1 MPKQLNVNLQFT
13 ADTTQARQQLKQLQQ
28 DLSKITTSANPTA
41 SGMQFTDQLNKATDA
56 ATRLQAI
63 LKSATNV
70 ETGNLDLRK
79 FNEGLKSSGMTLKDY
94 RDQLVSLG
102 PQGQAAFAA
111 LTTSIQ
117 NAEMPARR
125 INGYLEQLKVSLAN
139 TARWQ
144 ISSSILHGFMSSV
157 SHAYNYA
164 QELNKSL
171 NDIRIVTGYNTDQ
184 MAEFAETANKAA
196 RALSTTTTEYTNASL
211 IYYQQGL
218 SDQEVQQRTDVTI
231 KMANAAGVSAQTVS
245 DQLTAVWNNFYD
257 GSKSL
262 EYYADVMVR
271 LGADTASSTD
281 EISDGLN
288 KFAAVADT
296 VGLSYEYAASALA
309 TITAT
314 TRQSADV
321 VGTALRTLFARIQG
335 LSLGETLDDGTNLN
349 KYSKALA
356 SVGIDIKTQNGE
368 LKDMDQIL
376 SEMGNKWETL
386 SKDQQVALAQTV
398 AGVRQYNQLLS
409 LMDNWDYFEE
419 NLERAYG
426 ATGSL
431 DEQADIYAESWEA
444 AQKRVSAVAEA
455 IYADLFNDEA
465 FIKITDALAGILE
478 YVGNVIDA
486 LGGFGGVMS
495 ALGTIGMKA
504 FGKDIAGSIINVG
517 KSIKDVMTGE
527 SSKIAID
534 LKSTSSGL
542 LAGLQADLA
551 TPTGDTL
558 SRLQTAQG
566 NLQLSLIQNAERLT
580 EEDRTRAQ
588 VLLDQ
593 NQSLANMI
601 QKTQTAI
608 DLQKTQN
615 QTLYDNLLKE
625 KVIGGNGSLINLT
638 QADLTG
644 LNTAGAASSY
654 LNSLKGIYQQIQN
667 LSGESSKVSQ
677 SGLLYLLNNLQDLD
691 LKSFLDKDVATNLS
705 KDIDALINKI
715 KDAKNVADDMFSMP
729 DDDIRQL
736 INLVNQLD
744 DDIND
749 IGSGYKQQ
757 IKNFVDETEGATEA
771 QKKQVKNLIDSTFES
786 GKAQADL
793 GTAAE
798 ANAQQIDRMANS
810 VNNLSIRMPDM
821 ATKIAAASEVVGS
834 LSMAFFGLQGIF
846 DVLQNDDLSFWEKLF
861 SVLTSGTMIASSLAS
876 SFSTISKVYNE
887 VKAARNALAQV
898 EEVASAN
905 KQRNEILDAG
915 ATVLAAKAQDIKNQN
930 VNAGSGSLVV
940 YNDQLA
946 NKISLESL
954 DSGTKMLPG
963 NNAQIPLLGNGKNFT
978 NTISNFLSKGL
989 NGLSKIG
996 TKIGKFLGTPAG
1008 AAVSAAIIAGV
1019 TDAAYSITRS
1029 YSVINKANEA
1039 HQQAIEDSGTVA
1051 SAADEANSAY
1061 NTLLDTIDNYNSAI
1075 DNINNLTEGTKEFKD
1090 AIISAND
1097 AAREL
1102 INTYGAVG
1110 EYNTESGTYEFSD
1123 EELKRIEQLQQQ
1135 QAENAQLASITANQT
1150 NLRTENSANIAN
1162 TVEEALGG
1170 NEFTRVA
1177 LPIILGLAAGALTVL
1192 TGGAAGVA
1200 LAVGA
1205 GVGAASGA
1213 VSAGYDNLTE
1223 ADAVN
1228 ALTALSNAYNL
1239 EDGDYDAAINSL
1251 TDAQINTI
1259 KALGMT
1265 DDELANLCAE
1275 LKANSEAV
1283 KESNKEAVDTA
1294 FSDNEIYANSRYQSE
1309 LNAALA
1315 ANYGSNAEKL
1325 YEEKWK
1331 DKGFGGGGIED
1342 KVAQEAYMNAQGY
1355 LKYENLDNNM
1365 GRYWYGEGEEDYVE
1379 ISDEQARRWLAEKE
1393 ALDALEGSVG
1403 EYNAA
1408 LMETVH
1414 IGNQIADG
1422 LGNVLLDMVGG
1433 EGSDFAEATRSQIR
1447 ALRTALDEGGEEII
1461 SKWEEMGYESPEA
1474 YEAALKTGM
1483 NSFDQAFINYQKEL
1497 NAGGLQGIALGNFGD
1512 LTRQQAESITKTM
1525 ISAFESGG
1533 RELTNLINNVL
1544 LQAGEDAGQLA
1555 EIIEGID
1562 WTDPSAVSQLTA
1574 AVKEQGIEV
1583 DVTSAAFL
1591 AMANAMAAAG
1601 QQSLTLEG
1609 RINSLRSALAELR
1622 GIIDGIDFGS
1632 VISDEDF
1639 NKLMEYDSGVRDM
1652 FLMTPEGYQFVGNQ
1666 EDLDRIEQIQADA
1679 TIEGI
1684 HDTYNDSR
1692 LAGRKLTSSSQWN
1705 WDLASSDYYADTS
1718 NTNALAALANTYLAE
1733 GKSFYNVNGLD
1744 QAFGISYD
1752 ALKNAQEVVAEGAP
1766 EEGADQTEI
1775 DQYNNALDL
1784 LNRFVTNSESFMSEY
1799 QEGIYSEEEEQRTT
1813 GEMQASMARSLE
1825 ELNQMLASGEIS
1837 QDTYDKARPIVEE
1850 YEEQQISEK
1859 LGVGAEAYRGVK
1871 DEVETSLGTERVEDL
1886 AEVGVTTDELTEEL
1900 IKQEQATEKLASSW
1914 DDYSKILKTADKNS
1928 IKYQETLADTKTQ
1941 LEDIV
1946 GIDLSEFDG
1955 EFFVENA
1962 ELIKSALEGSE
1973 EAYDQL
1979 KAKIAGEQIQIQFNI
1994 DDSALYQIQPYIN
2007 DFMSEDIEVG
2017 MGLDASGFYENLET
2031 ALYQAGLGVDQISE
2045 LLNSW
2050 GWAPEVQLTNV
2061 DVDTAK
2067 EMITRHGFIE
2077 IPDVE
2082 SPTGKRRVDTTEY
2095 FEGWEGTD
2103 KIQVF
2108 SINRPATFK
2117 TANYNSP
2124 ISSTGSSTG
2133 GGGGGSTSKTV
2144 EKPKKS
2150 DVVERY
2156 KELNDTIDDLTDAI
2170 DDASK
2175 ASDRLY
2181 GRSRIQAI
2189 QQEND
2194 LLLQQIDV
2202 LKQKKAAAEA
2212 NLATDRQ
2219 ALNIAAQQAGVSFTY
2234 DENGNISNYTSQM
2247 TALYNQLSAT
2257 IDAANADGNATEEEQ
2272 EQIDKLQE
2280 LIDELTDAI
2289 GQYDET
2295 KELIQDLDN
2304 EITDAFY
2311 QWQDNNYEMLHYE
2324 LEIEITLNDLALEK
2338 IDYYLNKLTDDF
2350 YAMAEA
2356 AQYMT
2361 DQIPQ
2366 FTDALGHYEDFY
2378 NNISAAYAA
2387 GEISQADYVDGLKE
2401 SYSSILDYLTQLNE
2415 LDKEMMHYYEDT
2427 LSAASDELDKYTDKL
2442 DYATDVLDHYKNI
2455 IELVNGEQDYDRIDT
2470 VLRGQ
2475 AKTVGNS
2482 LEAALE
2488 EQAMLQR
2495 ERDAILQEIANAPDE
2510 AARELLQNELDA
2522 VDSRLMEVGE
2532 EVYSYGE
2539 QQAEI
2544 WAEILANSMEEAAHA
2559 MEQAF
2564 TDGMGFDFLNDS
2576 LDRLSS
2582 YADEYL
2588 TKTNQIYETQTLMN
2602 KAQEAADK
2610 TNNEAAK
2617 QRLNNFIQETQE
2629 LQEKNQLSNLELEIQ
2644 QAKYDLLLAEI
2655 ALEEAQRA
2663 KSTVRLER
2671 DSEGNY
2677 GYVYTAD
2684 QENVSAAEQDLLDAQ
2699 NRLYNIGLE
2708 GTNEYGQ
2715 KLIELTQE
2723 LEENLK
2729 ALNEAYMID
2738 KTIDEEQ
2745 YNAQR
2750 QQLLEEYYQLAEA
2763 YSNNY
2768 TTAMEVDTAIQEEAW
2783 VNAYDNIIGKTDEW
2797 ESVTEE
2803 YLDACNNAYNEWQN
2817 EVVNENEI
2825 VQEAMN
2831 DTKASVDAVTE
2842 ASDDL
2847 KNKVVNEVVPAIE
2860 KELGSVRAITN
2871 AYAQQRSAIQELI
2884 SYYEKLVDQIYAAI
2898 AAETARANAQAQ
2910 QKDDFDFSKDYSD
2923 LMDKAAQEED
2933 WDAYYQYKA
2942 DRDYKIQ
2949 HGYDYAGVTTD
2960 TLDKYFQ
2967 SGGQLNGQYVNQID
2981 YDKWF
2986 KEHGVTMATG
2996 GYTGEW
3002 GGSGRLALLHEKELV
3017 LNEDDTANFL
3027 VATGILRSLSSL
3039 IDLNALSNSLG
3050 SFTNQL
3056 TMAVSGSHDTIEQQ
3070 VHIEASFPSVTDHN
3084 EIELALSNLVNT
3096 ASQFANR
3103 KSL

>member
-125 INGYLEQLKVSLAN
+125 INGYLDQLKVTLAN

-171 NDIRIVTGYNTDQ
+171 NDIRIVTGYNTNQ

-376 SEMGNKWETL
+376 SEMGDKWETL

-426 ATGSL
+426 AAGSL
-431 DEQADIYAESWEA
+431 DEQQEIYAESWEA
-444 AQKRVSAVAEA
+444 AQKRVSAAAEA

-465 FIKITDALAGILE
+465 FIKITDALGGILE
-478 YVGNVIDA
+478 YIGNVIDA
-486 LGGFGGVMS
+486 LGGFGGAIS
-495 ALGTIGMKA
+495 LIGSIGMKV
-504 FGKDIAGSIINVG
+504 FGADLVKSVTNVG
-517 KSIKDVMTGE
+517 KIIKDNITGE
-527 SSKIAID
+527 SQKTAID
-534 LKSTSSGL
+534 LKTGSSQL
-542 LAGLQADLA
+542 LANLYADTATDSQGDNLSALQ
-551 TPTGDTL
+551 
-558 SRLQTAQG
+558 SAQG
-566 NLQLSLIQNAERLT
+566 KLQLSLIQNADKLT
-580 EEDRTRAQ
+580 EADQQRTQILLEQNNQLSNIITKTQQAIELQSKANVKTRMG
-588 VLLDQ
+588 LLDVVGSDRSPVKDQ
-593 NQSLANMI
+593 
-601 QKTQTAI
+601 
-608 DLQKTQN
+608 DLN
-615 QTLYDNLLKE
+615 FLRMA
-625 KVIGGNGSLINLT
+625 GS
-638 QADLTG
+638 
-644 LNTAGAASSY
+644 ASSY
-654 LNSLKGIYQQIQN
+654 SESLGNLLQQAESRVESTKISKSGI
-667 LSGESSKVSQ
+667 E
-677 SGLLYLLNNLQDLD
+677 YLLNQLGDNL
-691 LKSFLDKDVATNLS
+691 SFIDDKDT
-705 KDIDALINKI
+705 IDQLTRKIDNIRDLLQEVETDADGMFDGADAKVDEIIQKLKNIQSETSDYANETLNNVIRKVDSADEENQLTDAEKKKI
-715 KDAKNVADDMFSMP
+715 KDYATSEF
-729 DDDIRQL
+729 
-736 INLVNQLD
+736 
-744 DDIND
+744 D
-749 IGSGYKQQ
+749 IGK
-757 IKNFVDETEGATEA
+757 DTATTNIATKAATDNAEHLG
-771 QKKQVKNLIDSTFES
+771 KSFDKLLP
-786 GKAQADL
+786 KAQSL
-793 GTAAE
+793 E
-798 ANAQQIDRMANS
+798 NR
-810 VNNLSIRMPDM
+810 
-821 ATKIAAASEVVGS
+821 IAAVGNVVS
-834 LSMAFFGLQGIF
+834 TVSMAFFGLQGIF
-846 DVLQNDDLSFWEKLF
+846 DTIQNDDLSFWEKLF
-861 SVLTSGTMIASSLAS
+861 AIFSSGAVILPSIVTSFNDLQEAFKTVATAQSLITKA
-876 SFSTISKVYNE
+876 TGE
-887 VKAARNALAQV
+887 KAAMEL
-898 EEVASAN
+898 
-905 KQRNEILDAG
+905 IDAG
-915 ATVLAAKAQDIKNQN
+915 ATAVSTGQQKDKNEALREGDAATDSYTQETKEKIATEAADVVLPDGASNKKGITSGIKNIGKQATSGLKN
-930 VNAGSGSLVV
+930 IGSS
-940 YNDQLA
+940 
-946 NKISLESL
+946 
-954 DSGTKMLPG
+954 
-963 NNAQIPLLGNGKNFT
+963 
-978 NTISNFLSKGL
+978 
-989 NGLSKIG
+989 
-996 TKIGKFLGTPAG
+996 IGKFLGTTVGKIVGVAMVAAITTALYSALDNANVANKTEEAYQNAVEG
-1008 AAVSAAIIAGV
+1008 AAAAS
-1019 TDAAYSITRS
+1019 DAA
-1029 YSVINKANEA
+1029 A
-1039 HQQAIEDSGTVA
+1039 
-1051 SAADEANSAY
+1051 EANAEY
-1061 NTLLDTIDNYNSAI
+1061 TGLKDTIDNYNNAR
-1075 DNINNLTEGTKEFKD
+1075 NNMDSLTEGTQAFKD
-1090 AIISAND
+1090 ATLEANE

-1102 INTYGAVG
+1102 IDTYGIIGEYNAETGTYDFTDEQLEEAEKAAEERANASKIADISADSNVLRAENAKNIGDLTDDNNNKLGQDALFGAVG
-1110 EYNTESGTYEFSD
+1110 
-1123 EELKRIEQLQQQ
+1123 
-1135 QAENAQLASITANQT
+1135 
-1150 NLRTENSANIAN
+1150 
-1162 TVEEALGG
+1162 
-1170 NEFTRVA
+1170 
-1177 LPIILGLAAGALTVL
+1177 GA
-1192 TGGAAGVA
+1192 VA
-1200 LAVGA
+1200 LAA
-1205 GVGAASGA
+1205 MTAFNPILAAIGVGIGVLASKA
-1213 VSAGYDNLTE
+1213 LTNE
-1223 ADAVN
+1223 QDRQESD
-1228 ALTALSNAYNL
+1228 ALTALSEAYNSNGGNY
-1239 EDGDYDAAINSL
+1239 EEAFNSL
-1251 TDAQINTI
+1251 DSSQQSLIKSLGKTDT
-1259 KALGMT
+1259 
-1265 DDELANLCAE
+1265 ELEALCAE
-1275 LKANSEAV
+1275 LKVNSDAI
-1283 KESNKEAVDTA
+1283 KEQNKEAVDAA
-1294 FSDNEIYANSRYQSE
+1294 FSSNEVYANSKYQNE

-1315 ANYGSNAEKL
+1315 ATYGNLADNL
-1325 YEEKWK
+1325 YENKYA
-1331 DKGFGGGGIED
+1331 DKGKMGGGLSDATI
-1342 KVAQEAYMNAQGY
+1342 QEMYAEEMGY
-1355 LKYENLDNNM
+1355 TSSKNLGDNM
-1365 GRYWYGEGEEDYVE
+1365 GEYTTAEGETIK
-1379 ISDEQARRWLAEKE
+1379 ISDEQARRYLAEKE
-1393 ALDALEGSVG
+1393 ALDQLEVSIE

-1408 LMETVH
+1408 LTETVQL
-1414 IGNQIADG
+1414 GDDIADG
-1422 LGNVLLDMVGG
+1422 LGNALLSMAGG
-1433 EGSDFAEATRSQIR
+1433 SGSDFSEATSAQMD
-1447 ALRTALDEGGEEII
+1447 ALQKELDAGAEEIVA
-1461 SKWEEMGYESPEA
+1461 KWKEMGYASEEEYFNALQAGVDSFNDAMES
-1474 YEAALKTGM
+1474 
-1483 NSFDQAFINYQKEL
+1483 YQDTLDGFEL
-1497 NAGGLQGIALGNFGD
+1497 NVDLSKFGE
-1512 LTRQQAESITKTM
+1512 LTRGQAEAITNTM
-1525 ISAFESGG
+1525 VSAFESGG
-1533 RELTNLINNVL
+1533 YELTNLINNVL
-1544 LQAGEDAGQLA
+1544 LQAGKDAGQLA

-1562 WTDPSAVSQLTA
+1562 WTDPNAVNQLTA
-1574 AVKEQGIEV
+1574 AVEEQGIAV
-1583 DVTSAAFL
+1583 DVTSEAFL

-1622 GIIDGIDFGS
+1622 GIIDGIDFGT
-1632 VISDEDF
+1632 VISDENF
-1639 NKLMEYDSGVRDM
+1639 EKLMEMDSGVRDM
-1652 FLMTPEGYQFVGNQ
+1652 FLMTPEGYQFVGSQ
-1666 EDLDRIEQIQADA
+1666 EDLDRLEQMQADT

-1692 LAGRKLTSSSQWN
+1692 LAGKTLEGNSQWN

-1718 NTNALAALANTYLAE
+1718 NTDALAALANTYVAQ
-1733 GKSFYNVNGLD
+1733 GKSFYNSNGLD

-1752 ALKNAQEVVAEGAP
+1752 ALKNAQGIVEEGAP
-1766 EEGADQTEI
+1766 EEGADQAEI

-1784 LNRFVTNSESFMSEY
+1784 LNRFVTNSESFMSDY
-1799 QEGIYSEEEEQRTT
+1799 QEGIYGEEEEQRAA
-1813 GEMQASMARSLE
+1813 GEIQASMAKSLN
-1825 ELNQMLASGEIS
+1825 ELNQMLASGDIS

-1859 LGVGAEAYRGVK
+1859 LGIGAEAYRGIK
-1871 DEVETSLGTERVEDL
+1871 GEVESSIGDEGVENL
-1886 AEVGVTTDELTEEL
+1886 KEAGITTDELTEEL
-1900 IKQEQATEKLASSW
+1900 IRQEQATEKLASSW

-1946 GIDLSEFDG
+1946 GLDLSEFDG
-1955 EFFVENA
+1955 DFFVENA

-1973 EAYDQL
+1973 EAYDSL
-1979 KAKIAGEQIQIQFNI
+1979 KAKIAGEQLKIQFNL
-1994 DDSALYQIQPYIN
+1994 DDSALYQIQPLLN
-2007 DFMSEDIEVG
+2007 NFMAEDIEVG

-2045 LLNSW
+2045 LLNNW

-2061 DVDTAK
+2061 SVDTAK
-2067 EMITRHGFIE
+2067 EMITRNGFIE

-2108 SINRPATFK
+2108 SINKPATFK

-2124 ISSTGSSTG
+2124 ISSAGSSTG
-2133 GGGGGSTSKTV
+2133 GGGGGGSTPKTA

-2170 DDASK
+2170 NDASK

-2189 QQEND
+2189 EQENN

-2289 GQYDET
+2289 GTYDET

-2304 EITDAFY
+2304 EIDDAFY
-2311 QWQDNNYEMLHYE
+2311 QWQDNNYEKLHYE

-2366 FTDALGHYEDFY
+2366 FTDALGHYENFY
-2378 NNISAAYAA
+2378 SNISAAYAA

-2427 LSAASDELDKYTDKL
+2427 LSSAADELDKYTDKL

-2475 AKTVGNS
+2475 AQTVGNS
-2482 LEAALE
+2482 LEVALE
-2488 EQAMLQR
+2488 EQAMLRR
-2495 ERDAILQEIANAPDE
+2495 ERDALLQEIASAPDD

-2544 WAEILANSMEEAAHA
+2544 WADILANSMEKAAHA

-2663 KSTVRLER
+2663 KSTVRLDR

-2745 YNAQR
+2745 YNMQR

-2817 EVVNENEI
+2817 AVVNENEI

-2884 SYYEKLVDQIYAAI
+2884 NYYEKLVDQIYAAI

-2910 QKDDFDFSKDYSD
+2910 QEDDFDFNVDYSD
-2923 LMDKAAQEED
+2923 LMDKAKQEGD
-2933 WDAYYQYKA
+2933 MDAYWDYYNK
-2942 DRDYKIQ
+2942 RNYKIE
-2949 HGYDYAGVTTD
+2949 HGYKDIAGVSTEK
-2960 TLDKYFQ
+2960 LHEYFET
-2967 SGGQLNGQYVNQID
+2967 GQYLNGQYVTDIE
-2981 YDKWF
+2981 WF
-2986 KEHGVTMATG
+2986 KEHGTGFATG

-3027 VATGILRSLSSL
+3027 VATGILRSLSNM

-3056 TMAVSGSHDTIEQQ
+3056 TMAVSGSHDTIEQS

>member
-376 SEMGNKWETL
+376 SEMGDKWETL

-431 DEQADIYAESWEA
+431 DEQQEIYAEGWEA
-444 AQKRVSAVAEA
+444 AQKRVSAAAEA
-455 IYADLFNDEA
+455 IYADLFDDEA
-465 FIKITDALAGILE
+465 FIKVTDALGGILE
-478 YVGNVIDA
+478 YIGNVIDA
-486 LGGFGGVMS
+486 LGGFGGAIS
-495 ALGTIGMKA
+495 LIGSIGMKV
-504 FGKDIAGSIINVG
+504 FGADLVKSITNVG
-517 KSIKDVMTGE
+517 KIIKDNITGE
-527 SSKIAID
+527 SQKTAID
-534 LKSTSSGL
+534 LKTGSSQL
-542 LAGLQADLA
+542 LANLYADTATDSQGDNLSALQ
-551 TPTGDTL
+551 
-558 SRLQTAQG
+558 SAQG
-566 NLQLSLIQNAERLT
+566 KLQLSLIQNADKLT
-580 EEDRTRAQ
+580 EADQQRAQ
-588 VLLDQ
+588 ILLEQNNQLSNIITKTQQAIELQNKANTETRKSLNPSLEHSLVTSKELDSLRAAGATSAYTESLGNILQQAGSKVESTKFSKSGLNYLLDQ
-593 NQSLANMI
+593 LGGEN
-601 QKTQTAI
+601 T
-608 DLQKTQN
+608 
-615 QTLYDNLLKE
+615 NL
-625 KVIGGNGSLINLT
+625 
-638 QADLTG
+638 
-644 LNTAGAASSY
+644 
-654 LNSLKGIYQQIQN
+654 
-667 LSGESSKVSQ
+667 
-677 SGLLYLLNNLQDLD
+677 
-691 LKSFLDKDVATNLS
+691 SFLDEKEANEFRIQI
-705 KDIDALINKI
+705 KKIQEDIDSARVSADGMLDGADEDVKEII
-715 KDAKNVADDMFSMP
+715 KQLKSVQTELDNAAKVTISNVHE
-729 DDDIRQL
+729 
-736 INLVNQLD
+736 
-744 DDIND
+744 
-749 IGSGYKQQ
+749 K
-757 IKNFVDETEGATEA
+757 
-771 QKKQVKNLIDSTFES
+771 IDSTDDKNKLTEAEKKKIRDYANSEVDIGKNTATTNIATKAAAENVERLADGFDKTIP
-786 GKAQADL
+786 KAQSL
-793 GTAAE
+793 E
-798 ANAQQIDRMANS
+798 NR
-810 VNNLSIRMPDM
+810 
-821 ATKIAAASEVVGS
+821 IAAVGNVVS
-834 LSMAFFGLQGIF
+834 TVSMAFFGLQGIF
-846 DVLQNDDLSFWEKLF
+846 DTIQNDDLSFWEKLF
-861 SVLTSGTMIASSLAS
+861 AIFSSGAVILPSIITSFNDLQKAFKTVATAQSL
-876 SFSTISKVYNE
+876 V
-887 VKAARNALAQV
+887 VAATKQKTVAELA
-898 EEVASAN
+898 
-905 KQRNEILDAG
+905 DAG
-915 ATVLAAKAQDIKNQN
+915 ATIVSTGAQKDK
-930 VNAGSGSLVV
+930 
-940 YNDQLA
+940 
-946 NKISLESL
+946 
-954 DSGTKMLPG
+954 
-963 NNAQIPLLGNGKNFT
+963 NNALREGDAATDSYVQETREKIATEAADTVLPDGSSTKKGITSNLKN
-978 NTISNFLSKGL
+978 
-989 NGLSKIG
+989 IG
-996 TKIGKFLGTPAG
+996 TQATSGLKKIGKFLGTTLGKVVGVAM
-1008 AAVSAAIIAGV
+1008 VAAITTALYSALDNANVANKTEEAYQNAVEGA
-1019 TDAAYSITRS
+1019 TAASDAA
-1029 YSVINKANEA
+1029 A
-1039 HQQAIEDSGTVA
+1039 
-1051 SAADEANSAY
+1051 EANAEY
-1061 NTLLDTIDNYNSAI
+1061 TGLKDTIDSYNNARSSM
-1075 DNINNLTEGTKEFKD
+1075 DSLTEGTQAFKD
-1090 AIISAND
+1090 ATLEANE

-1102 INTYGAVG
+1102 IDTYGIIG
-1110 EYNTESGTYEFSD
+1110 KYNAETGTYDFTD
-1123 EELKRIEQLQQQ
+1123 EQLEEAEKAAEERANATKIADISADSNVLR
-1135 QAENAQLASITANQT
+1135 AENAKNIGNLTDDNNNNAEILGGAIGAAAGIIIGTALLGPLGAIGYAISAGLGILASK
-1150 NLRTENSANIAN
+1150 
-1162 TVEEALGG
+1162 
-1170 NEFTRVA
+1170 
-1177 LPIILGLAAGALTVL
+1177 AAINVT
-1192 TGGAAGVA
+1192 
-1200 LAVGA
+1200 
-1205 GVGAASGA
+1205 
-1213 VSAGYDNLTE
+1213 DQQE
-1223 ADAVN
+1223 AD
-1228 ALTALSNAYNL
+1228 ALTALSEAYNSNGGNF
-1239 EDGDYDAAINSL
+1239 EKAFNSL
-1251 TDAQINTI
+1251 DGGQQRLIDSLGKTDT
-1259 KALGMT
+1259 
-1265 DDELANLCAE
+1265 ELEALCAE
-1275 LKANSEAV
+1275 LKVNSDAI
-1283 KESNKEAVDTA
+1283 KEQNKEAVDAA
-1294 FSDNEIYANSRYQSE
+1294 FSGNEVYANSKYQNE

-1315 ANYGSNAEKL
+1315 ATYGNLADNL
-1325 YEEKWK
+1325 YENKYV
-1331 DKGFGGGGIED
+1331 DKGKMGGGLSDATI
-1342 KVAQEAYMNAQGY
+1342 QEMYAEEMGY
-1355 LKYENLDNNM
+1355 TSSKNLGDNM
-1365 GRYWYGEGEEDYVE
+1365 GEYTTAEGETVK
-1379 ISDEQARRWLAEKE
+1379 ISDEQARRYLAEKE
-1393 ALDALEGSVG
+1393 ALDQLEVSVE
-1403 EYNAA
+1403 EYNTA
-1408 LMETVH
+1408 LTETVQL
-1414 IGNQIADG
+1414 GDNIADG
-1422 LGNVLLDMVGG
+1422 LGNALLSMAGG
-1433 EGSDFAEATRSQIR
+1433 GGSDFSEATSAQME
-1447 ALRTALDEGGEEII
+1447 ALQKKLDSGAEEIVA
-1461 SKWEEMGYESPEA
+1461 KWKEMGYASEEE
-1474 YEAALKTGM
+1474 YFNALKAGVDGFKDAM
-1483 NSFDQAFINYQKEL
+1483 EEYQNTLDGLDL
-1497 NAGGLQGIALGNFGD
+1497 NVDLSKFGE
-1512 LTRQQAESITKTM
+1512 LTRGQAEAITNTM
-1525 ISAFESGG
+1525 VSAFESGG

-1544 LQAGEDAGQLA
+1544 LQAGEDAGRLA

-1562 WTDPSAVSQLTA
+1562 WTDPSAVIQLTN
-1574 AVKEQGIEV
+1574 AVKEEGLAV
-1583 DVTSAAFL
+1583 DTTSAAFL
-1591 AMANAMAAAG
+1591 AMANSMQQAAIK
-1601 QQSLTLEG
+1601 SLSLES
-1609 RINSLRSALAELR
+1609 RIDSLRNALAELR
-1622 GIIDGIDFGS
+1622 GILGDLDFGS

-1639 NKLMEYDSGVRDM
+1639 NKLMEYDSGVRNM
-1652 FLMTPEGYQFVGNQ
+1652 FLMTPEGYQFIGNQ
-1666 EDLDRIEQIQADA
+1666 GDLDYIKDIQKEATVSGIREQYSANRTAGNVLTAEGSNINWNDA
-1679 TIEGI
+1679 TAAYYTEGTDI
-1684 HDTYNDSR
+1684 NRANAFSAMLGVGETTYS
-1692 LAGRKLTSSSQWN
+1692 K
-1705 WDLASSDYYADTS
+1705 YYSGATG
-1718 NTNALAALANTYLAE
+1718 Y
-1733 GKSFYNVNGLD
+1733 
-1744 QAFGISYD
+1744 SYD
-1752 ALKNAQEVVAEGAP
+1752 ALLKAQQDVQNIGAIDEANRTEADQAAYDAANAILEAAFNNVDAFIADYQTGVFDKPNENRDAGEILASDVGSISELQGLLNSGDIDQATYNKTLPLLQQQSAENLGVDQEVYQGIRSEL
-1766 EEGADQTEI
+1766 EDSFTDDQI
-1775 DQYNNALDL
+1775 D
-1784 LNRFVTNSESFMSEY
+1784 RIES
-1799 QEGIYSEEEEQRTT
+1799 T
-1813 GEMQASMARSLE
+1813 GENL
-1825 ELNQMLASGEIS
+1825 
-1837 QDTYDKARPIVEE
+1837 DT
-1850 YEEQQISEK
+1850 
-1859 LGVGAEAYRGVK
+1859 
-1871 DEVETSLGTERVEDL
+1871 
-1886 AEVGVTTDELTEEL
+1886 LTEDL
-1900 IKQEQATEKLASSW
+1900 IKQQNALEDLSEQWE
-1914 DDYSKILKTADKNS
+1914 DYEKILKSENKEST
-1928 IKYQETLADTKTQ
+1928 KYQKALSEVRTQ
-1941 LEDIV
+1941 LTAITGLDF
-1946 GIDLSEFDG
+1946 SNFDG
-1955 EFFVENA
+1955 DFFVENA
-1962 ELIKSALEGSE
+1962 DLISEALNGSQ
-1973 EAYDQL
+1973 EALTQFQGEALSY
-1979 KAKIAGEQIQIQFNI
+1979 KIAVDLDYDSIQDLSPELQSAIQNYVTNAPKVEIGTYLKDDEFATSLFNMLTE
-1994 DDSALYQIQPYIN
+1994 AGMTVTEIQSIFN
-2007 DFMSEDIEVG
+2007 
-2017 MGLDASGFYENLET
+2017 
-2031 ALYQAGLGVDQISE
+2031 E
-2045 LLNSW
+2045 L
-2050 GWAPEVQLTNV
+2050 GWAPEVTTTKVPVTEIRDAVAAGKKV
-2061 DVDTAK
+2061 DVIDPTTGETVPVYGTDTIDAYVVNG
-2067 EMITRHGFIE
+2067 EVE
-2077 IPDVE
+2077 IPVIG
-2082 SPTGKRRVDTTEY
+2082 P
-2095 FEGWEGTD
+2095 
-2103 KIQVF
+2103 
-2108 SINRPATFK
+2108 
-2117 TANYNSP
+2117 NSVKVRDGGSVAVNTRTP
-2124 ISSTGSSTG
+2124 SSTG
-2133 GGGGGSTSKTV
+2133 GGGGGSSKPKKA

-2170 DDASK
+2170 NDASK

-2311 QWQDNNYEMLHYE
+2311 QWQDNNYEILHYE

-2361 DQIPQ
+2361 NQIPQ

-2482 LEAALE
+2482 LEVALE

-2544 WAEILANSMEEAAHA
+2544 WADILANSMEKAAHA

-2564 TDGMGFDFLNDS
+2564 TDGIGFDFLNDS

-2910 QKDDFDFSKDYSD
+2910 QEDDFDFNVDYSD
-2923 LMDKAAQEED
+2923 LMDKAQQEED
-2933 WDAYYQYKA
+2933 WDAYWDYYEK
-2942 DRDYKIQ
+2942 RNYKIE
-2949 HGYDYAGVTTD
+2949 HGYKDVAGVSTEK
-2960 TLDKYFQ
+2960 LHEYFMQ
-2967 SGGQLNGQYVNQID
+2967 NGDLNGQYVTDIE
-2981 YDKWF
+2981 WF
-2986 KEHGVTMATG
+2986 KQHGTGFATG

-3027 VATGILRSLSSL
+3027 VATGILRSLSSM